1 MNIVLFGPPGAGKG
15 TQTNYLI
22 KNFNLFKVS
31 SGDILRNEILNNSLL
46 SKQIKSTIDK
56 GSFVSDEMINSLIE
70 NIISNKKYINNF
82 IFDGY
87 PRNLN
92 QAKNLDLLLN
102 KYDQKI
108 SCVFCLSVSNEI
120 ITKRILGRE
129 TCSKCGQIFN
139 KYFMPSS
146 DNNHSCGFKYLEKR
160 ADDNVETITKRLK
173 TYEEETLAIIEYYK
187 NQNLLHVVDASGEIE
202 AIYKEIL
209 RIINILE
216 GWLYSF
222 WLYK

>member
-1 MNIVLFGPPGAGKG
+1 VNIVLFGPPGAGKG

-31 SGDILRNEILNNSLL
+31 SGDILRNEILNKSPL
-46 SKQIKSTIDK
+46 SKQIKSTIDE
-56 GSFVSDEMINSLIE
+56 GSFVSDELINSLIE

-87 PRNLN
+87 PRNFK

-102 KYDQKI
+102 KYDQTI
-108 SCVFCLSVSNEI
+108 SCVLCLSVSNEI

-129 TCSKCGQIFN
+129 ICSKCGQIFN

-146 DNNHSCGFKYLEKR
+146 GNNHSCGFKYLEKR
-160 ADDNVETITKRLK
+160 ADDNEATITKRLK
-173 TYEEETLAIIEYYK
+173 TYEEETSAIIEYYK
-187 NQNLLHVVDASGEIE
+187 NQNLLHVVDASGEID

-216 GWLYSF
+216 G
-222 WLYK
+222 